1 MDHSNQL
8 NEPIP
13 MQGIRFHPIVRMLAK
28 IISLV
33 FHPLFI
39 PVYISWFLIYLNLI
53 FPALNPWE
61 KLLLVIR
68 FAVMYTL
75 FPLVTVLLAK
85 GLGFIQS
92 IYLKTQK
99 DRIIPYVACG
109 LYYFWMW
116 YVLRNQPDTPE
127 PLIQLTLAIFIAS
140 SLGLMANSYAKV
152 SMHAIAVGV
161 MAAFIL
167 LFAFSADTNIGFYI
181 SLAFLIAG
189 VVCSARLVTADH
201 HPFEIYLG
209 FFIGVAGLL
218 LAYFIV

>member
-1 MDHSNQL
+1 
-8 NEPIP
+8 
-13 MQGIRFHPIVRMLAK
+13 MQEVRFHPVMRVLAK
-28 IISLV
+28 VISLV

-39 PVYISWFLIYLNLI
+39 PVYISWFLIYENPV
-53 FPALNPWE
+53 FPALNGWE

-75 FPLVTVLLAK
+75 FPLITVLLAK

-116 YVLRNQPDTPE
+116 YVLRNQPDTPVQ
-127 PLIQLTLAIFIAS
+127 LIQLSLAIFIAS
-140 SLGLMANSYAKV
+140 SLGLMANSYLKV

-161 MAAFIL
+161 MVAFMIL
-167 LFAFSADTNIGFYI
+167 FGFTANANMGFYI
-181 SLAFLIAG
+181 SIALLIAG
-189 VVCSARLVTADH
+189 IVGTARLINGDH
-201 HPFEIYLG
+201 HPAEIYIG
-209 FFIGVAGLL
+209 FFIGIAGLL
-218 LAYFIV
+218 AAYFIV